1 MALGKDARMNT
12 DGFKFDREKK
22 EWTATFSDI
31 IDYNHGVE
39 EDDIDEEFIV
49 ALLLNSI
56 EAGNERVP
64 DIGFDNDGRRPGSG
78 AGGGYGGGG
87 E

>member
-49 ALLLNSI
+49 ALLLT
-56 EAGNERVP
+56 E
-64 DIGFDNDGRRPGSG
+64 GREHPKPVGHF
-78 AGGGYGGGG
+78 GG
-87 E
+87 